1 MNNIELTDR
10 IKEQIIYD
18 LQDFFTND
26 REEELTNLGAEL
38 LLDFILDT
46 VGPMIYNQALIDAHR
61 LMTEKIDDLYLLDL
75 EDSYIKRD

>member
-18 LQDFFTND
+18 LQDFFTNE

>member
-18 LQDFFTND
+18 LQDFFTNE
-26 REEELTNLGAEL
+26 REEELTNLGADL